1 MYSTDAVNVDDIDRV
16 PYVMTDDERKEREL
30 AYAYV
35 YTQEEDDVEQN
46 RYEAERELAYQEYLA
61 RREQI
66 TEEEEILGEEVGE
79 NRAVA
84 WYRARTGLVNASLW
98 AENCTRPTR
107 T

>member
-46 RYEAERELAYQEYLA
+46 RYEAERELAYQVYLA

-66 TEEEEILGEEVGE
+66 TEEEILGEEVGE

-84 WYRARTGLVNASLW
+84 WYRARFNASLW